1 MHTDTVSAHLHRLN
15 WLLRARVVEAKLREL
30 KRAVKAGFDPNQPRV
45 PAGSGRPSGRWT
57 DGGGG
62 GGGDIG
68 GSSQVAQNVPRG
80 GGGGSYRLRSGRL
93 VEPTPAQAARLVAV
107 EAEAARLRR
116 QVREIDPAWEPRES
130 LTTPDSIEGDIAA
143 ARGEAREAQV
153 RLRELA
159 QQPAENLIEAY
170 RQQQGL
176 DLLGDPIWSREQN
189 TVATCKVGDVPL
201 IGTNSGSITYTQQ
214 DQATAEH
221 WRDALLEGYPTVMNT
236 RRIGGFP
243 NNAVFHAEATCLLRA
258 ARANGGTLA
267 GQTIEVQVDRAMCA
281 SCRTVLPYI
290 GLELGNPT
298 VVFTDP
304 SGRVRIMRDG
314 LWIK

>member
-1 MHTDTVSAHLHRLN
+1 VHTDAVSAQLHRLN

-30 KRAVKAGFDPNQPRV
+30 KHAVKAGFDPNEPRV
-45 PAGSGRPSGRWT
+45 PAGSGRTSGRWT
-57 DGGGG
+57 VGGGG
-62 GGGDIG
+62 G
-68 GSSQVAQNVPRG
+68 GSSQVAQNFPRG
-80 GGGGSYRLRSGRL
+80 GRGSGQARLRSGRL
-93 VEPTPAQAARLVAV
+93 VEATPAQQARQVAV

-116 QVREIDPAWEPRES
+116 QVQEIDPAWEPSKS
-130 LTTPDSIEGDIAA
+130 LSTPDSIEGDIAA
-143 ARGEAREAQV
+143 VEGEAGEAQA

-159 QQPAENLIEAY
+159 DQEPESLIDAY
-170 RQQQGL
+170 RRQQGL

-214 DQATAEH
+214 DQSTAER
-221 WRDALLEGYPTVMNT
+221 WRDALLQGYPTVMNT

>member
-1 MHTDTVSAHLHRLN
+1 VHTDTVSAQLYRLN
-15 WLLRARVVEAKLREL
+15 WLLRARVVEAKLRDL
-30 KRAVKAGFDPNQPRV
+30 KSAVKAGFDPNQPRV
-45 PAGSGRPSGRWT
+45 PAGSGRTSGRWT

-62 GGGDIG
+62 GGG
-68 GSSQVAQNVPRG
+68 SSQVAQNVSRG
-80 GGGGSYRLRSGRL
+80 GGSSRTYRLRSGRS
-93 VEPTPAQAARLVAV
+93 VEPTPAQEARWVAA
-107 EAEAARLRR
+107 EAEAARAIR
-116 QVREIDPAWEPRES
+116 QVREIDPSWKPSPSMRS
-130 LTTPDSIEGDIAA
+130 DTIEGDIAT
-143 ARGEAREAQV
+143 ARGEVREAQA

-189 TVATCKVGDVPL
+189 TVATCRVGDVPL

-221 WRDALLEGYPTVMNT
+221 WRDALLQGYPTVMNT

-267 GQTIEVQVDRAMCA
+267 DQTIEVLR
-281 SCRTVLPYI
+281 
-290 GLELGNPT
+290 
-298 VVFTDP
+298 
-304 SGRVRIMRDG
+304 
-314 LWIK
+314 